1 MIGCFVMLR
10 SEWVIRGVREGEWV
24 FEVMRVRG
32 GYKGGER
39 VNGAF

>member
-1 MIGCFVMLR
+1 MGDKSGER
-10 SEWVIRGVREGEWV
+10 GEWV